1 MIGFSITT
9 WCIAVIMLCLG
20 ISLLKGNYTFVHG
33 KVFDR
38 TKDKAGYAKQLGK
51 PVLLL
56 AAGIAISGVIAVV
69 LPQEYAM
76 PVVIIFLL
84 LVALPRRGRNGLRQR
99 TGHRLRHRAGRPE
112 RCL

>member
-38 TKDKAGYAKQLGK
+38 TKDKAGYAKQFGK
-51 PVLLL
+51 PVLL
-56 AAGIAISGVIAVV
+56 VAVV
-69 LPQEYAM
+69 T
-76 PVVIIFLL
+76 I
-84 LVALPRRGRNGLRQR
+84 GLFYRVDKYFCKS
-99 TGHRLRHRAGRPE
+99 LSE
-112 RCL
+112 